1 MNAATR
7 LGTAEHLGVSSAAE
21 GTQLLAVVTALIDQ
35 LSEVVERET
44 ALVRDGRLRDAA
56 AMESAKTELSS
67 RYLAAS
73 RRVRASASFL
83 KAHVPALL
91 QELQELH
98 GRLRELLQANQ
109 MVLATAHAV
118 AEGLIRGA
126 AGELGRKRAPQTYGA
141 AGRAM
146 EPPLRSAQPVIL
158 SRTF

>member
-1 MNAATR
+1 MNAATPA
-7 LGTAEHLGVSSAAE
+7 LAAEHLRVAAVAE
-21 GTQLLAVVTALIDQ
+21 GTELLAAVAALIDR
-35 LSEVVERET
+35 LGEAVERET
-44 ALVRDGRLRDAA
+44 ALVRDGRLREAA
-56 AMESAKTELSS
+56 ATESIKTELSN

-91 QELQELH
+91 QQVQERH
-98 GRLRELLQANQ
+98 GRLGELLQANQ

-141 AGRAM
+141 AGRTV
-146 EPPLRSAQPVIL
+146 EPPLRSAQPVVI

>member
-7 LGTAEHLGVSSAAE
+7 LGTAEHLGVASVAE
-21 GTQLLAVVTALIDQ
+21 GMELLAVVTALIDR

-44 ALVRDGRLRDAA
+44 ALVRDGRLREAA
-56 AMESAKTELSS
+56 ATESTKTELSS

-91 QELQELH
+91 QQLQEQH